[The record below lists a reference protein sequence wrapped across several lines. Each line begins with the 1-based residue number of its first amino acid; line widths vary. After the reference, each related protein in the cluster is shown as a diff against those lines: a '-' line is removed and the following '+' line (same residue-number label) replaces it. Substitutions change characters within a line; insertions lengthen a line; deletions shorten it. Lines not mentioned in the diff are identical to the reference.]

1 MKNNSIL
8 FKKIVLL
15 ACCGLMSLS
24 VTACGGNNIT
34 SENAEESET
43 ETEIKTEAEKS
54 DSVWGDETEPESS
67 ETTYADLT
75 DYDESIA
82 VAEQS
87 SVGDESP
94 YYGIMYASVLDI
106 NGNQGDSNT
115 VYTFKDKKDPE
126 NAWSVTGLEIADI
139 EADLVTGNDVVI
151 LFHGDIVNDAEELEF
166 IAVLPDGD
174 YSLKQAEGTTLSN
187 TMSVFELETA
197 DNNTIEFI
205 KDNCKMDEDAMNSDS
220 GDKIKVYY
228 ADGGELGNF
237 PLRIVKQ

>member
-1 MKNNSIL
+1 MKNNNIL
-8 FKKIVLL
+8 FKKIGLL
-15 ACCGLMSLS
+15 ACCGLMSLA
-24 VTACGGNNIT
+24 VTACGGNKT
-34 SENAEESET
+34 SANAEESET
-43 ETEIKTEAEKS
+43 EAETEAEAEGS
-54 DSVWGDETEPESS
+54 DSEGEDETEPESS
-67 ETTYADLT
+67 ETTYANLT

-82 VAEQS
+82 VTEQS

-151 LFHGDIVNDAEELEF
+151 LFHGDIVKDAEELEF
-166 IAVLPDGD
+166 IAVLPDGN

-187 TMSVFELETA
+187 TMSVFALETA

-205 KDNCKMDEDAMNSDS
+205 KDNCKMDEDAMKSDS